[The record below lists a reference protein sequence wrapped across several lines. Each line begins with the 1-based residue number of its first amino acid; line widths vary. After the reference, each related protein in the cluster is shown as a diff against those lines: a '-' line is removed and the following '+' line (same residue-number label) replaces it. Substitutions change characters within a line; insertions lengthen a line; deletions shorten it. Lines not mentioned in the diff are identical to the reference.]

1 METVAQAIRAALL
14 TGEPRAKVMA
24 ARRVAR
30 DWRLG
35 RLRAEFDVAMPERP
49 RWPESLELLPPNRM
63 PKRGRG
69 GSLKNRIALWHSLA
83 HIEVD
88 RD

>member
-49 RWPESLELLPPNRM
+49 RWPESLELLPPCT
-63 PKRGRG
+63 GR
-69 GSLKNRIALWHSLA
+69 
-83 HIEVD
+83 EP
-88 RD
+88 